1 MDYKCIFYDKVYNV
15 LGMVV
20 KIVNEFIN
28 DECIVFFNE
37 K

>member
-1 MDYKCIFYDKVYNV
+1 MDYKCIFYDKVYYV

-20 KIVNEFIN
+20 KIVNEFN
-28 DECIVFFNE
+28 EECIVFFNE

>member
-20 KIVNEFIN
+20 KLLMNLMMNV
-28 DECIVFFNE
+28 
-37 K
+37 